1 MNYKEKAD
9 YLFTIFGEKR
19 INTVFEIQN
28 VLEDL
33 LAVDDSE
40 FTSIE
45 LGYWY
50 NVEAEIKRQDES
62 TDGI

>member
-1 MNYKEKAD
+1 MSYKEKAD
-9 YLFTIFGEKR
+9 YLFTIFCEKR

-28 VLEDL
+28 VLEGL
-33 LAVDDSE
+33 LAVDDNE
-40 FTSIE
+40 FTGIE

-62 TDGI
+62 TNRI